1 MSEGGREGGREGE
14 GDRKR
19 DGGREGGREGGERE
33 RFTKSAVLT
42 AATFVAPVTTV
53 VLPITE
59 KIACHAIAIVTLE
72 LRGGTGGGWRFNKSI
87 NVISETAAR

>member
-1 MSEGGREGGREGE
+1 M
-14 GDRKR
+14 
-19 DGGREGGREGGERE
+19 REGGREGGERE

-87 NVISETAAR
+87 NVNSETAAR